1 MTPYQMIFYFF
12 ATVAVAAVIGIFV
25 TKNIFKAAIFLLI
38 CLLSVAAIYVTLAA
52 DFVAV
57 TQILIYAAGIVVLLI
72 FGIMLTT
79 KIAGKPLLIT
89 NSKTFSGL
97 LIGFALFA
105 LLINI
110 LSGNSL
116 VGQQPGPVPIQNNI
130 EQIGM
135 NLMTE
140 YALPFELA
148 GILLLIALIGAIVT
162 TSFMKSKNT

>member
-1 MTPYQMIFYFF
+1 MTLYQMIFYFF
-12 ATVAVAAVIGIFV
+12 AAVAVTAVIGIFV

-89 NSKTFSGL
+89 NSKMFPGL
-97 LIGFALFA
+97 LIGVVLFA
-105 LLINI
+105 LLMNV
-110 LSGNSL
+110 LSSYQL
-116 VGQQPGPVPIQNNI
+116 VPRPPGPVAAKNNI

-135 NLMTE
+135 NLLTE
-140 YALPFELA
+140 YALPFEVA
-148 GILLLIALIGAIVT
+148 GMLLLIALIGAIVT
-162 TSFMKSKNT
+162 TSFTKSKNT